1 MVPSSSFGVFTF
13 LGICRLFCLVFAPQ
27 IKWVSLSSLTIP
39 VAASDQIHPVFRRL
53 SKQVLIFSCLVQLA
67 TLVSVKR
74 RVPVR

>member
-53 SKQVLIFSCLVQLA
+53 SKQVLIFSFLVQRA
-67 TLVSVKR
+67 TFVVQNR
-74 RVPVR
+74 RVPIR